1 MSIWYSSFFSVVV
14 SLVLMWFSSFFPQ
27 VNANRVVLKFP
38 MDNEVLQ
45 GEITITGNTDVIGF
59 ESYELVF
66 MYENGTNDGD
76 TFFIMK
82 SDVPVKDGVLGTWKT
97 NEISDGNYRLLLI
110 VNYED
115 DKPVIETANNLRVRN
130 YTPVEEDEALPAVE
144 ESEPLTADEQIAEET
159 KEPEVQRSTLFGSM
173 LRGMLY
179 TVIVI
184 VVLGLAIFGY
194 TQTRRRR

>member
-1 MSIWYSSFFSVVV
+1 MSILYNTFFSVIA
-14 SLVLMWFSSFFPQ
+14 STILIWFTSFFPQ
-27 VNANRVVLKFP
+27 VNANRVVLKAP
-38 MDNEVLQ
+38 IDNEVLQ
-45 GEITITGNTDVIGF
+45 GEVTIMGNTDVIGF

-66 MYENGTNDGD
+66 LHENGTNDGD

-82 SDVPVKDGVLGTWKT
+82 SEVAVKDGVLGVWKT

-130 YTPVEEDEALPAVE
+130 YTAEEEDEPEAESAQATDTPE
-144 ESEPLTADEQIAEET
+144 EAMIQEQELTPAEEG
-159 KEPEVQRSTLFGSM
+159 ETLFGSM

-179 TVIVI
+179 TVMAI